1 MPISIYLLLGN
12 CPSLYVTIP
21 PSDLHQHIGGLLE
34 SQVITDFTFL
44 VSKETLPE
52 IGSMPSVRTFAE
64 CFLSGT
70 RKTSYLPS
78 ATLDIILHTATIQF
92 AECQT
97 LGEIKHSAYVQFAE
111 CPASDT
117 RQNLT
122 GVTPLNVCRVSR
134 GDTRQT

>member
-1 MPISIYLLLGN
+1 MYLYFSSTWRASLLHMFTPIFA
-12 CPSLYVTIP
+12 PSSL
-21 PSDLHQHIGGLLE
+21 
-34 SQVITDFTFL
+34 VIQA
-44 VSKETLPE
+44 VGHSLPE

-70 RKTSYLPS
+70 RQTSYLS
-78 ATLDIILHTATIQF
+78 SVTHGIILHTATIQF

-97 LGEIKHSAYVQFAE
+97 LGEIKHSTYVQFAE

-122 GVTPLNVCRVSR
+122 GVTPSNVCRVSR